1 MSILQHV
8 MIIMINGHKSFNSDK
23 QRTHFGLIQV
33 TCCWLQT
40 VIVKK
45 RCVGRCWLTS
55 LVAVYSRYTGSS
67 FRIPPPMPLG
77 GIAAYCSLAEHM
89 QNIQDSHLLDDFQDH
104 FHLPIVYCLVVWNIF
119 YFPLWDVILPIDIHI
134 FQRGRYTTNQYTKSL
149 LGGCIP
155 NP

>member
-1 MSILQHV
+1 
-8 MIIMINGHKSFNSDK
+8 
-23 QRTHFGLIQV
+23 
-33 TCCWLQT
+33 
-40 VIVKK
+40 
-45 RCVGRCWLTS
+45 
-55 LVAVYSRYTGSS
+55 
-67 FRIPPPMPLG
+67 MPLG

-149 LGGCIP
+149 LGVAFQILRLRFLKILDVSAVLRVQFRHIKWVIGCGLLVDDGTEGTWTDIG
-155 NP
+155 NTTNRLI